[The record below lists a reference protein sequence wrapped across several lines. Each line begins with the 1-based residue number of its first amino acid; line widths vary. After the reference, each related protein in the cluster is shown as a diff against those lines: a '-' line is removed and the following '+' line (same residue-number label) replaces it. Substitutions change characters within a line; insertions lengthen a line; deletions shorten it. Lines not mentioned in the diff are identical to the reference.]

1 MRTETGTDL
10 TIALEDRPG
19 TLAKAAK
26 AIADAG
32 INIDGY
38 AGFSAQGKGL
48 FHVLTRDAAGA
59 RRALERAGFSIQ
71 QEREVIIVDA
81 GDRPGTLANAL
92 KQVAD
97 QEINVEISYSITKDR
112 FVIGAKDSAR
122 IKEALQAGTAASRT
136 TGTT

>member
-1 MRTETGTDL
+1 MRTETGTEL
-10 TIALEDRPG
+10 TITLEDRPG

-26 AIADAG
+26 AIADAN

-38 AGFSAQGKGL
+38 AGFGAQGRGI

-71 QEREVIIVDA
+71 QEREVVIIDA

-97 QEINVEISYSITKDR
+97 QEINVDISYSITKDR
-112 FVIGAKDSAR
+112 FVIGARDAAR
-122 IKEALQAGTAASRT
+122 LKEALQTGTTATRT
-136 TGTT
+136 TGT